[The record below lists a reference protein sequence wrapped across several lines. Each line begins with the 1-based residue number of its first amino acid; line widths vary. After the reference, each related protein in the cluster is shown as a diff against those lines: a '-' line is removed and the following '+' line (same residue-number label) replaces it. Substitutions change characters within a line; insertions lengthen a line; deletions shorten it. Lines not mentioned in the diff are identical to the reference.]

1 MSIDAKRTV
10 AELMKMAVEFRLTS
24 AQNYDEKYK
33 ALQTALYQVV
43 EPTVMGNGAGWIGV
57 DLDGTIAMY
66 PPDNG
71 QEIGTPIAPMVSM
84 IRAWLAK
91 GVEVRIFTARASLP
105 DQVMLI
111 KQWCREHI
119 GQELLVTNKK
129 DFQMI
134 ELWDDRAVRVLPNTG
149 RRCCHGT

>member
-1 MSIDAKRTV
+1 MTATTKKIVTD
-10 AELMKMAVEFRLTS
+10 LMRMAVAMRHAP
-24 AQNYDEKYK
+24 AQTYDAAYK
-33 ALQTALYQVV
+33 KLQNALYELI
-43 EPTVMGNGAGWIGV
+43 EPPTAGGAGWIGV
-57 DLDGTIAMY
+57 DLDCTIAVY

-111 KQWCREHI
+111 KKWCREHI
-119 GQELLVTNKK
+119 GQELEVTNKK
-129 DFQMI
+129 DFQMV
-134 ELWDDRAVRVLPNTG
+134 ELWDDRAVRVIPNTG
-149 RRCCHGT
+149 RRCCHGS